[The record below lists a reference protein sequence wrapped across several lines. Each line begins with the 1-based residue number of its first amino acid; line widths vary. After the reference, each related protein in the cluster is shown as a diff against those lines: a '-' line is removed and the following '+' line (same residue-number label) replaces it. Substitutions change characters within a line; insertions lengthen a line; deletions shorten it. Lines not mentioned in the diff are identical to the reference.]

1 MARILVV
8 DDDPAIREAAA
19 LSLEK
24 AGHSVVRAGSLAAAR
39 QALQRE
45 SFAVVLCDIY
55 LPGETGLELLA
66 ELAGLGNAP
75 KVILMTARGSLET
88 AMDATRLGAWE
99 YLAKPFSVH
108 ELVAL
113 VDKLLKPTP
122 PPVET
127 SPPPASFFVGSH
139 PSMVEVY
146 KAIAKV
152 APLPVPVLVL
162 GETGTGKELVARA
175 LHQYSPFSSG
185 PFVAVNCG
193 AIPDSLLESELFG
206 HKKGAFTD
214 AHTDR
219 KGSLASADGGTVFL
233 DEIGEVSPAFQVKLL
248 RFLQDGLVRPLGSDK
263 PIPVRVRVVAATNR
277 DLAEMVHQGTFRADL
292 YFRLAAYEIRLPPLR
307 QRVSDIPDLVEH
319 FRRKIAAELGLER
332 TGSAAPE
339 VLSMLAA
346 HPWPGNV
353 RELEQVVRRMLIN
366 TKGLADTDEL
376 RKLLETSPLAGSEQ
390 AARQTLTS
398 LEEAERQHILAVLSQ
413 VGGNRSRAA
422 QLLGIDRKTLTRKLK
437 RFGIKIATE
446 NGEEGEP

>member
-8 DDDPAIREAAA
+8 DDDPAIREVAA

-24 AGHSVVRAGSLAAAR
+24 AGHTVVRASSLATAR

-55 LPGETGLELLA
+55 FPAETGLQLLE
-66 ELAGLGNAP
+66 ELAGLPHAP

-99 YLAKPFSVH
+99 YLAKPFSVQ

-113 VDKLLKPTP
+113 VDKILKPTP
-122 PPVET
+122 PPAET
-127 SPPPASFFVGSH
+127 PPPPAGFFVGSH

-162 GETGTGKELVARA
+162 GETGTGKELVAKA
-175 LHQYSPFSSG
+175 LHQYSPFAAS

-214 AHTDR
+214 AHSDR
-219 KGSLASADGGTVFL
+219 KGALATADGGTVFL

-263 PIPVRVRVVAATNR
+263 PMPVRVRVVAATNR
-277 DLAEMVHQGTFRADL
+277 DLAELVQQGAFRADL

-319 FRRKIAAELGLER
+319 FRRKIAAELGMES
-332 TGSAAPE
+332 TTSATPE
-339 VLSMLAA
+339 VLSILAS

-353 RELEQVVRRMLIN
+353 RELEQVLRRMLIN
-366 TKGLADTDEL
+366 TKGLADAHEL
-376 RKLLETSPLAGSEQ
+376 RRLLQTSPSPKT
-390 AARQTLTS
+390 ARAPQQPLTS

-413 VGGNRSRAA
+413 VEGNRSRAA
-422 QLLGIDRKTLTRKLK
+422 QLLGIDRKTLARKLK
-437 RFGIKIATE
+437 RFGINFE
-446 NGEEGEP
+446 HESPGEGEP